1 MSISALLLEFWC
13 AVRERKIYIYIN
25 LCNFVSIK
33 MCARVVCQKFQS
45 KFICFSIEHN
55 HVIIQSVVLFV
66 SRSIAKQFCILL
78 SLDPILN
85 WFYVQCIKITIFFIC
100 LCFMHAI
107 MIVNTPR
114 MQLHS
119 LSRSSFML
127 DMMIVWQQSS
137 SLTNVFAMQFFFYFS
152 WENMRIV
159 WWNIQEFY
167 KHT

>member
-1 MSISALLLEFWC
+1 M
-13 AVRERKIYIYIN
+13 
-25 LCNFVSIK
+25 SIK
-33 MCARVVCQKFQS
+33 MCARVVCQKFPT

-66 SRSIAKQFCILL
+66 WQLSLSLSIGKQFCILL

-85 WFYVQCIKITIFFIC
+85 WFYVQCIKSLFFFFIC

-137 SLTNVFAMQFFFYFS
+137 SLTNVFAMQFFFSFFVREH
-152 WENMRIV
+152 ENRLVKYSRILYTKTHLRFRYLP
-159 WWNIQEFY
+159 W
-167 KHT
+167 T

>member
-1 MSISALLLEFWC
+1 MRARCMS
-13 AVRERKIYIYIN
+13 
-25 LCNFVSIK
+25 
-33 MCARVVCQKFQS
+33 KFPT

-66 SRSIAKQFCILL
+66 WQLSFSLSIAKQFCILL

-85 WFYVQCIKITIFFIC
+85 WFYVQCIKITIFF
-100 LCFMHAI
+100 LYLPLFYARHNDREHSSNA
-107 MIVNTPR
+107 

-137 SLTNVFAMQFFFYFS
+137 SLTNVFAMQFFFHFS

-167 KHT
+167 ILKHTFKI